1 MSSELT
7 PNPPPIDVAA
17 EPQIAVQNYPPVHGI
32 IPAVEAILREPGRIG
47 ATLRERGHG
56 RLILAPL
63 SVAVFCAIVYGL
75 VVGTF
80 SAGQQLW
87 AAPLKV
93 AVGLLISGL
102 ICLPSLYIFSCL
114 SGSPVRLAQVF
125 GFLAG
130 LLALSAILLIG
141 FAPVAWVFSASTESV
156 AGMGALHLLF
166 WIVATWFGLRF
177 LIGSL
182 RQFGPKSPEAVK
194 VWAIIFILVQLQM
207 MTALRPLI
215 GKSDTFFPQ
224 EKKFFIAH
232 WVDCMTKRK

>member
-1 MSSELT
+1 MTNDLTASSA
-7 PNPPPIDVAA
+7 PPTENATQSD
-17 EPQIAVQNYPPVHGI
+17 QPVRGLI
-32 IPAVEAILREPGRIG
+32 QAVEAILREPGRIA
-47 ATLRERGHG
+47 ATLRQGEQR
-56 RLILAPL
+56 RLIFGLLA
-63 SVAVFCAIVYGL
+63 VAAFCCIIYGL

-80 SAGQQLW
+80 SGGAQLW
-87 AAPLKV
+87 TAPVKIAA
-93 AVGLLISGL
+93 GMIISGL

-114 SGSPVRLAQVF
+114 SGSPVRLGQVF

-141 FAPVAWVFSASTESV
+141 FAPVAWVFSASTQSV

-166 WIVATWFGLRF
+166 WIVATGFGLRF

-182 RQFGPKSPEAVK
+182 KQFTPKSPDSVK

-215 GKSDTFFPQ
+215 GTSDTFLPQ

-232 WVDCMTKRK
+232 WADCVGKPK

>member
-1 MSSELT
+1 MSNELIP
-7 PNPPPIDVAA
+7 PNPPTIDVAA
-17 EPQIAVQNYPPVHGI
+17 EPQVATQDYPPVRGI
-32 IPAVEAILREPGRIG
+32 IPAVEAILREPARIG
-47 ATLRERGHG
+47 ATLRQQGHS
-56 RLILAPL
+56 RLILALL
-63 SVAVFCAIVYGL
+63 SVAAFCAVVYGL

-87 AAPLKV
+87 AAPLKI
-93 AVGLLISGL
+93 ALGLLISGL

-114 SGSPVRLAQVF
+114 SGSPVRLVQVF

-130 LLALSAILLIG
+130 FLALCAILLIG

-166 WIVATWFGLRF
+166 WIVSTWFGLRF
-177 LIGSL
+177 LMGSL
-182 RQFGPKSPEAVK
+182 RQFGPKSPGSVK
-194 VWAIIFILVQLQM
+194 VWAIIFVLVQLQM

-232 WVDCMTKRK
+232 WIDSLKAK